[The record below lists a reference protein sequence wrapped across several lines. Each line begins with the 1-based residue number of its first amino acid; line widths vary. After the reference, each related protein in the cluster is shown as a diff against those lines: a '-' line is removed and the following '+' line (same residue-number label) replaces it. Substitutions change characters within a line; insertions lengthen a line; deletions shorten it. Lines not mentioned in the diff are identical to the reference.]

1 MKKGTLL
8 NSEISYLISRLGHT
22 DAIVVGDAGLPIPDS
37 TQRIDLAL
45 THGVPGFFAG
55 RWCDYAGNAG

>member
-45 THGVPGFFAG
+45 THGVPGFLQVVG
-55 RWCDYAGNAG
+55 VITQEMQG